1 MHHPESEAGAKSCV
15 PSSFRVLRR
24 HRAPHLWKKRV
35 RGGKGDSG
43 SGVGSPQRTTGE
55 VKMRGGLTQRLARP
69 FPRLSSQRSPAV
81 GTVRR
86 CSGLTDGRTP
96 KGELA
101 PAVAGVLGAEGG
113 FGSNVWLKR
122 TSLARGC
129 GTSSTLAHL
138 GVDQRGPGLPDTTSS
153 LLPVL
158 EGFQDIPRLIG
169 CRSAILQISA
179 LRVLQCS
186 YILPCRPHVRIH
198 SSKHA
203 VIPMPFMPRCPNP
216 LLRALY

>member
-1 MHHPESEAGAKSCV
+1 MMVWCSNNIRRAARESANQVKIEPLHSSAEGTRTAFNLQGTGGRKMHHPESEAGAKSCV

-24 HRAPHLWKKRV
+24 HRAPHFWKKRV
-35 RGGKGDSG
+35 RGAKGDSG

-86 CSGLTDGRTP
+86 CSGLTDGRIP

-113 FGSNVWLKR
+113 FGSNVWLGR
-122 TSLARGC
+122 TVV
-129 GTSSTLAHL
+129 GT
-138 GVDQRGPGLPDTTSS
+138 GLWNEFYT
-153 LLPVL
+153 
-158 EGFQDIPRLIG
+158 G
-169 CRSAILQISA
+169 A
-179 LRVLQCS
+179 
-186 YILPCRPHVRIH
+186 
-198 SSKHA
+198 
-203 VIPMPFMPRCPNP
+203 PRC
-216 LLRALY
+216 